1 KQYQCPECLKI
12 FSRPS
17 ALQTHSYTHT
27 AEKPFKCSSPNCG
40 RSFSVVSNLRRHFK
54 VHQK

>member
-1 KQYQCPECLKI
+1 KQYQCTHCLKN

-17 ALQTHSYTHT
+17 ALQTHTYTHT
-27 AEKPFKCSSPNCG
+27 AEKPFQCTKSGCG
-40 RSFSVVSNLRRHFK
+40 RKFSVVSNLRRHLK